1 MKTIDQL
8 RLLRGAVDP
17 STGILWAIAPD
28 GSREEI
34 LRPGGV
40 HPEYR
45 NLVNAAPILFRVADE
60 AQNGL
65 AALVEWL
72 EDIDANGAVHGILTL
87 QGSLNVAVRC
97 AVEGIEKIAGT

>member
-1 MKTIDQL
+1 MKTIEQL

-28 GSREEI
+28 GSREEV

-40 HPEYR
+40 HPDYR

-60 AQNGL
+60 TQAGL
-65 AALVEWL
+65 TALVEWL
-72 EDIDANGAVHGILTL
+72 ECIDANAAVNGILTM

-97 AVEGIEKIAGT
+97 AVEGIEKVAGS

>member
-1 MKTIDQL
+1 LKTIEQL

-40 HPEYR
+40 HPDYR

-60 AQNGL
+60 TQLGL
-65 AALVEWL
+65 AALTEWL
-72 EDIDANGAVHGILTL
+72 ESIGANGAVHGVLTM

-97 AVEGIEKIAGT
+97 AVEGIEKIAGL